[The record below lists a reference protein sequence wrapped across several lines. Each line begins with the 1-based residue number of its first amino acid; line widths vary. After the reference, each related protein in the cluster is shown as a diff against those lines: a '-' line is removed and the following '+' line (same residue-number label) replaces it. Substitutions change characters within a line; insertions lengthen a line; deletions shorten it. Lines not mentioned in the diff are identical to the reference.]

1 MKTISTLKLKPLLHA
16 FYLIL
21 ILAGLDASAQAQE
34 ADIAI
39 ERANPQRTG
48 VHKIS
53 ARPETGEIVWE
64 SQKLFVMKRGD
75 VLFGGTMTIGNMR
88 TGMFIF
94 STPDFFFPIYG
105 VGYSD
110 PVVSKGIIYFS
121 VNIGYGHLY
130 AMDTRTGKVKWRA
143 TREKGSYSPP
153 VIVGDTLYVG
163 ADSGYFYAVDIK
175 GEQPEQKWR
184 YVRGDQSSA
193 LQLPLVSD
201 GMVFYVSSQGVLFA
215 LDAQTGEARWSHASG
230 KPYLSS
236 LALSDGVVYFAGPD
250 VLYALDSATGKP
262 KWQARAEVGAPFV
275 TVANGLVYFLDN
287 RGHLRSVDSKT
298 GVAQPKPRNDN
309 RLGTRFAVE
318 EQTIYFGGWSTGNV
332 YAVDAVTGDIKWKFT
347 RTAESDCSA
356 PVVVGDNLLFTCDDG
371 RLYSLDKLT
380 GKKKWVTGNKK
391 PEVSTP
397 AIADGMAYFLSDDGK
412 VYAVK

>member
-1 MKTISTLKLKPLLHA
+1 MRTISTLKLKPLIQA
-16 FYLIL
+16 FYLLL
-21 ILAGLDASAQAQE
+21 ILTTSVASAHAQAE
-34 ADIAI
+34 VAI

-48 VHKIS
+48 VYKTS
-53 ARPETGEIVWE
+53 AKPEAGEIAWE
-64 SQKLFVMKRGD
+64 SQKLFIMKRGD
-75 VLFGGTMTIGNMR
+75 VLFGGTVTVGNMK
-88 TGMFIF
+88 TGMFMF

-110 PVVSKGIIYFS
+110 PVVSGGIIYFS

-175 GEQPEQKWR
+175 GEQPQQKWR
-184 YVRGDQSSA
+184 HVRGDQSSA
-193 LQLPLVSD
+193 LQSPLVGD
-201 GMVFYVSSQGVLFA
+201 GTVFYVSGEGLLFA
-215 LDAQTGEARWSHASG
+215 LNSETGEPRWSYASG

-236 LALSDGVVYFAGPD
+236 PALSDGTVYFAGPD
-250 VLYALDSATGKP
+250 VIYALESASGKL
-262 KWQARAEVGAPFV
+262 KSQVKAEVGAPFV
-275 TVANGLVYFLDN
+275 TIANGLVYFLDN
-287 RGHLRSVDSKT
+287 RGHLRSVDSRT
-298 GVAQPKPRNDN
+298 GAAQPKPRNDN
-309 RLGTRFAVE
+309 RLGTRFAIE
-318 EQTIYFGGWSTGNV
+318 EQTVYFGGWSTGNV

-380 GKKKWVTGNKK
+380 GKKKWVATNKK